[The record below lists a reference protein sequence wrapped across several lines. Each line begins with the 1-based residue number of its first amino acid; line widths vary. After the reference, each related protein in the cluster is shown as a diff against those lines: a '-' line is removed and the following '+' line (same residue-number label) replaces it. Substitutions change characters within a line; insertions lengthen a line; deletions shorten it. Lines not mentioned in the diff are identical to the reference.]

1 VWIRWYFSSEALNG
15 LLSGPRAMVDANHQ
29 RGPGADGHA
38 LTNELV

>member
-1 VWIRWYFSSEALNG
+1 MCGFAGIFRPEALNG
-15 LLSGPRAMVDANHQ
+15 LRAMVDAKHQ